1 MVVPTTIEQRAR
13 HRNMETLRIL
23 IAEDDPLVAVTL
35 QDQLRELQHDV
46 VAVASDGEEAIT
58 LTRDT
63 QPDIALLDIKMPN
76 RDGISAA
83 DAIHQEAGIP
93 IVMLT
98 AYSDRALV
106 LRAADVGVLTYLLKP
121 VGLNELAA
129 ALQLAMAR
137 HREQVQLQEEVSK
150 LEDQLIERELI
161 DKAKT
166 ILIKRWQLNENEAY
180 ARMRQ
185 HAREKRIKMA
195 QVAQTIITAEEFLGP

>member
-1 MVVPTTIEQRAR
+1 MPATTTTEHRAPSI
-13 HRNMETLRIL
+13 HMETLRIL

-35 QDQLRELQHDV
+35 QDQLRELDHDV
-46 VAVASDGEEAIT
+46 VAVASDGEEAVM
-58 LTRDT
+58 LTRET

-83 DAIHQEAGIP
+83 DAIHQELGIP

-98 AYSDRALV
+98 AYSDRSLV

-121 VGLNELAA
+121 VALNELAA
-129 ALQLAMAR
+129 ALKLAMAR
-137 HREQVQLQEEVSK
+137 HREQAQLQDEVAK
-150 LEDQLIERELI
+150 LEDQLAERELI
-161 DKAKT
+161 DKAKS
-166 ILIKRWQLNENEAY
+166 ILIKRLRLSENEAY

>member
-1 MVVPTTIEQRAR
+1 
-13 HRNMETLRIL
+13 METLRIL

-35 QDQLRELQHDV
+35 QDQLRELDHDV

-58 LTRDT
+58 LTRET
-63 QPDIALLDIKMPN
+63 QPDIALLDINMPN

-83 DAIHQEAGIP
+83 DAIHQELGIP

-98 AYSDRALV
+98 AYSDRSLV

-121 VGLNELAA
+121 VALNELAA
-129 ALQLAMAR
+129 ALKLAMAR
-137 HREQVQLQEEVSK
+137 HREQAHLQDEVAK
-150 LEDQLIERELI
+150 LEDQLAERELI
-161 DKAKT
+161 DQAKT
-166 ILIKRWQLNENEAY
+166 ILIKRLQLSENEAY